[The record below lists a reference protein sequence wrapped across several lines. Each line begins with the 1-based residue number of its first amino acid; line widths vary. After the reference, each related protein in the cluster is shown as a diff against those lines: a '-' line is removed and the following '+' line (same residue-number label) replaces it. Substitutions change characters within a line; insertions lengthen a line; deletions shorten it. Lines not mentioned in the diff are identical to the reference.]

1 MTRLSKLNIRLTAI
15 TAALMSVFTINAQA
29 ATAIYN
35 PSDNTVELPIVEV
48 LDGAASNFFSAK
60 LQLVGGNEL
69 VLVDAQP
76 IAPAKNVQRNVYDS
90 ATTAVHIASVDAG
103 GAEFYAKLRLI
114 PGSNPLRFTLEQL
127 VNNQFDACPDFAT
140 PGPIANSCVLSGE
153 IRNRNITLTKNTQ
166 WILSGGVFI
175 GGDKTDNATITINP
189 GTRIVGQEGAD
200 YLWVRR
206 GSKILAEGTPD
217 NPIVFTGPTEQQAG
231 EWGGVVLNGFA
242 RINGCNEGTAVCEV
256 ANEAITTEFAGGNN
270 DADNSGIMKYVQ
282 ILFAGFAVRP
292 DEELNGLTLN
302 AVGSGTVLEFIQVHR
317 GLDDGI
323 EIFGGTANLK
333 HIVLSSVEDD
343 SLDWGLGWRGK
354 AQFILIK
361 QSESDGD
368 HGIEA
373 DNNQNNPN
381 IAPRSKPVLSNMTII
396 GSPVSQA
403 SGALLR
409 RGTGVNIWNSIFTG
423 FQSCLTIDGT
433 ATSALV
439 GQATEL
445 SINNSFVNGCQNSFA
460 ESGGA
465 TASTADWFNSQTGNK
480 AQDPLLNGF
489 FPAAGSP
496 VLQAGATLSDN
507 FLKPV
512 SYAGAFRDANDNWT
526 QEWTFPF

>member
-1 MTRLSKLNIRLTAI
+1 
-15 TAALMSVFTINAQA
+15 
-29 ATAIYN
+29 
-35 PSDNTVELPIVEV
+35 
-48 LDGAASNFFSAK
+48 
-60 LQLVGGNEL
+60 
-69 VLVDAQP
+69 
-76 IAPAKNVQRNVYDS
+76 
-90 ATTAVHIASVDAG
+90 
-103 GAEFYAKLRLI
+103 
-114 PGSNPLRFTLEQL
+114 
-127 VNNQFDACPDFAT
+127 
-140 PGPIANSCVLSGE
+140 
-153 IRNRNITLTKNTQ
+153 
-166 WILSGGVFI
+166 
-175 GGDKTDNATITINP
+175 
-189 GTRIVGQEGAD
+189 
-200 YLWVRR
+200 
-206 GSKILAEGTPD
+206 
-217 NPIVFTGPTEQQAG
+217 
-231 EWGGVVLNGFA
+231 
-242 RINGCNEGTAVCEV
+242 
-256 ANEAITTEFAGGNN
+256 
-270 DADNSGIMKYVQ
+270 MKYVQ

-323 EIFGGTANLK
+323 ELFGGTANLK
-333 HIVLSSVEDD
+333 HIVLSSIEDD

-354 AQFILIK
+354 AQFVLIQ
-361 QSESDGD
+361 QSASDGD

-373 DNNQNNPN
+373 DNNPNNPD
-381 IAPRSKPVLSNMTII
+381 IAPRSKPVLSNMTLI

-423 FQSCLTIDGT
+423 FQNCLTLDGT

-439 GQATEL
+439 GQASEL

-489 FPAAGSP
+489 LPNAGSP
-496 VLQAGATLSDN
+496 VLQAGATLSDSY
-507 FLKPV
+507 FKPV

>member
-29 ATAIYN
+29 ATATYN
-35 PSDNTVELPIVEV
+35 PSDSTVDLPIVEV
-48 LDGAASNFFSAK
+48 LDGATSNFFSAK
-60 LQLVGGNEL
+60 LQLVSGNEL
-69 VLVDAQP
+69 VLIDAQP

-103 GAEFYAKLRLI
+103 GAEFYAKLRLV

-127 VNNQFDACPDFAT
+127 VNNQFESCPDFAT

-175 GGDKTDNATITINP
+175 GGDKTENATITINP
-189 GTRIVGQEGAD
+189 GTKIVGQQGDD
-200 YLWVRR
+200 YLWIRR
-206 GSKILAEGTPD
+206 GSKIFAEGTPD
-217 NPIVFTGPTEQQAG
+217 NPIVFTGPLGQAAG

-242 RINGCNEGTAVCEV
+242 RINGCNEGTAVCEI

-270 DADNSGIMKYVQ
+270 DTDSSGIMKYVQ
-282 ILFAGFAVRP
+282 ILFAGFPVRP

-302 AVGSGTVLEFIQVHR
+302 AVGSGTMLEFIQVHR

-323 EIFGGTANLK
+323 ELFGGTANLK

-354 AQFILIK
+354 AQFVLIK
-361 QSESDGD
+361 QSASDGD

-381 IAPRSKPVLSNMTII
+381 VAPRSKPVLSNMTII
-396 GSPVSQA
+396 GSPVSQS

-423 FQSCLTIDGT
+423 FQNCLTIDGT

-439 GQATEL
+439 GQAAEL
-445 SINNSFVNGCQNSFA
+445 SINNSFVNSCQNSFA

-489 FPAAGSP
+489 LPAAGSP
-496 VLQAGATLSDN
+496 VLQAGSTLSDS
-507 FLKPV
+507 FFKPV